1 MQIHEVRE
9 RKKRYQN
16 LLLLADEQEELIDQ
30 YLDRGT
36 MYVLEDDDVYAECVV
51 TDEGDGVLELQNLAV
66 TPGCHRRG
74 YGTQLIR
81 FLEKNTPAVTAS
93 CGWARGIAQRRSH
106 FIGPVVFILTSALQ
120 IIF

>member
-36 MYVLEDDDVYAECVV
+36 MYVLEDDDVYAECV
-51 TDEGDGVLELQNLAV
+51 
-66 TPGCHRRG
+66 
-74 YGTQLIR
+74 
-81 FLEKNTPAVTAS
+81 
-93 CGWARGIAQRRSH
+93 
-106 FIGPVVFILTSALQ
+106 
-120 IIF
+120 